1 MLKKYPA
8 LDLAKYILQK
18 CIDDGCPISHLQ
30 LQKILYYIQGEFL
43 KKDRKAFDDPI
54 EAWIFGPVVP
64 SVHERYCMNG
74 AMPILGVPDWMKT
87 EEDKIP
93 EISEEVKKIV
103 DKVTEA
109 KRALSPRDM
118 VRATQEKD
126 GPWDTIYA
134 DGKGNHKEIS
144 LDRIK
149 KSFKAG
155 RERGF

>member
-1 MLKKYPA
+1 MKYSA

-18 CIDDGCPISHLQ
+18 CIDDSRPISNLQ
-30 LQKILYYIQGEFL
+30 LQKILYYVQGEFL
-43 KKDRKAFDDPI
+43 KEDRKAFDDPI
-54 EAWIFGPVVP
+54 EAWMFGLVVP
-64 SVHERYCMNG
+64 SVYERYCMNG
-74 AMPILGVPDWMKT
+74 AMPILGVPDWLKT

-103 DKVTEA
+103 DKVAEA
-109 KRALSPRDM
+109 KRALSPWDM
-118 VRATQEKD
+118 VRATHEKD
-126 GPWDTIYA
+126 GPWDTTYA

-149 KSFKAG
+149 KSFKDG